1 MGEFEAKDHRMIS
14 HLKEVGVLKHQ
25 FKNIKLSYIS
35 RGSGSNSHVN
45 SFATLASSM
54 ANPLQRIVLIE
65 LLLFSRLTLPDR
77 GLVLSIHQSAC

>member
-1 MGEFEAKDHRMIS
+1 MGEFKAKDHRMIS

-25 FKNIKLSYIS
+25 FKNVKLSYIS
-35 RGSGSNSHVN
+35 RGSNSHVN

-65 LLLFSRLTLPDR
+65 LLPFSRLTLPDR
-77 GLVLSIHQSAC
+77 GLVLSIHPSAC

>member
-25 FKNIKLSYIS
+25 FKNVKLSYIS
-35 RGSGSNSHVN
+35 RGSNSHVN

-65 LLLFSRLTLPDR
+65 LLPFSRLTLPDR

>member
-35 RGSGSNSHVN
+35 RGSNSHVN